1 MEEVYIDSNDH
12 IQYIIKYAASYETPP
27 ILMND
32 IPMDDIEEGK
42 IWCSV
47 KPNGENVRLQ
57 TGSKWRIWS

>member
-32 IPMDDIEEGK
+32 ILMDDFEEGK
-42 IWCSV
+42 IWSSV
-47 KPNGENVRLQ
+47 KHNGENKRLQ
-57 TGSKWRIWS
+57 TGVKY